1 MATTPASLPSSSPP
15 ATTATPSCCQKIKS
29 TLASRVV
36 TIKRCM
42 KECCSAD
49 GKTYALFI
57 LGRFLQTA
65 AAAGMLA
72 SVACVFFFGAVT
84 VLGSIPSAGL
94 FALGHF
100 LVKRN
105 IPKSDSII
113 FSHPALNW
121 LVPKTFVSGQ
131 PVGLINTSASHC
143 WSNAAFQCVN
153 HIPALHE
160 RASRIPELAQ
170 FINQYQQVQNTA
182 RSPSNLSGENLNAFL
197 VGAMRLQE
205 TGQISA
211 DNRHADATAFFEW
224 LFGQHPLYDLM
235 RITTRPNQ
243 PVTFTPAREDM
254 MRLQL
259 TPNTPANVQALFNQF
274 FDYTTEDGIRR
285 QLRFNTL
292 PQTIAINLLRYQA
305 YMTNPGD
312 PASWQRV
319 YIQDPVEGLNALT
332 LPQGASFSDTQ
343 VYYVCQAFIVHFG
356 GFEGGHYIGYVKKD
370 GKWWCCND
378 HRIAEVSEQ
387 EAMEQMKK
395 SYLVFLNRG

>member
-1 MATTPASLPSSSPP
+1 MATTVSLPPSTPQI
-15 ATTATPSCCQKIKS
+15 AATPSCCQKIKS
-29 TLASRVV
+29 KLASRVV
-36 TIKRCM
+36 TVKRCM

-49 GKTYALFI
+49 GRTYVLLI
-57 LGRFLQTA
+57 VGRFLQA
-65 AAAGMLA
+65 AATAGMLA
-72 SVACVFFFGAVT
+72 SVACAFFFGAVT
-84 VLGSIPSAGL
+84 ILGSIPSAGL

-105 IPKSDSII
+105 IPKSDSFI

-121 LVPKTFVSGQ
+121 LVPKTFVPGQ
-131 PVGLINTSASHC
+131 PVGLINSSTHC

-153 HIPALHE
+153 HIPALRE
-160 RASRIPELAQ
+160 RAARIPELAQ
-170 FINQYQQVQNTA
+170 LINQYQQVQNTA
-182 RSPSNLSGENLNAFL
+182 RSQSNLSGENLNTFL

-211 DNRHADATAFFEW
+211 DNRHADASAFFEW
-224 LFGQHPLYDLM
+224 LFGQHSLYDLM

-254 MRLQL
+254 IRLQL
-259 TPNTPANVQALFNQF
+259 TPNTPVNVQALFNQF
-274 FDYTTEDGIRR
+274 FDYTTDESIRR
-285 QLRFNTL
+285 QLRFNAL
-292 PQTIAINLLRYQA
+292 PQMIAVNLLRYQA

-312 PASWQRV
+312 PTSLQRV
-319 YIQDPVEGLNALT
+319 HIQDPVEGLNALT

-343 VYYVCQAFIVHFG
+343 VRYICQAFIVHIG
-356 GFEGGHYIGYVKKD
+356 GFDGGHYIGYVKKD

-378 HRIAEVSEQ
+378 HRITEVSEQ
-387 EAMEQMKK
+387 EALEQMKK